1 MALLNSLV
9 CKPKYFS
16 FRSTLFLSVVTWR
29 GEALSI
35 IGYTATPDVLP
46 LLGPAFWFAI
56 QTYPRHEK
64 SVCGQLTTKGLEN
77 YLPLV
82 TRIHQWSDRR
92 KQVEMPLFSGYAF
105 VHIPPSPECRVQV
118 LQVAGVLG
126 FVGAGRQGLPIPDR
140 QIEYIRTLLQN
151 KISLDPYPFLKIGQ
165 RVRIRGGSLDGI
177 EGILVRRNGMKRL
190 IISVETLER
199 SLSVCVEGLAVEGI

>member
-1 MALLNSLV
+1 MSN
-9 CKPKYFS
+9 
-16 FRSTLFLSVVTWR
+16 
-29 GEALSI
+29 
-35 IGYTATPDVLP
+35 IGYTSAPDSPVSP
-46 LLGPAFWFAI
+46 LLDPTFWFAI
-56 QTYPRHEK
+56 QTYPKHEK
-64 SVCGQLTTKGLEN
+64 RVVSQLTTKGVEN

-92 KQVEMPLFSGYAF
+92 KQVEMPLFAGYAF
-105 VHIPPSPECRVQV
+105 VHIPPSAECRVQV

-126 FVGAGRQGLPIPDR
+126 FVGAGRQGLPIPDQ

-177 EGILVRRNGMKRL
+177 EGILIRRNGMRRL

>member
-1 MALLNSLV
+1 MFEQCDLE
-9 CKPKYFS
+9 
-16 FRSTLFLSVVTWR
+16 
-29 GEALSI
+29 GEALSDI
-35 IGYTATPDVLP
+35 RYTSAPDLPVSP
-46 LLGPAFWFAI
+46 LLDPASWFAI

-64 SVCGQLTTKGLEN
+64 KVATQLTTKGVEN

-92 KQVEMPLFSGYAF
+92 KQVETPLFAGYAF
-105 VHIPPSPECRVQV
+105 VHILPSAECRVQV

-126 FVGAGRQGLPIPDR
+126 FVGAGRQGLPIPEQ
-140 QIEYIRTLLQN
+140 QIEDIRTLLQN
-151 KISLDPYPFLKIGQ
+151 KISLDPYPFLKVGQ

-177 EGILVRRNGMKRL
+177 EGILVRRNGMRRL

>member
-1 MALLNSLV
+1 LE
-9 CKPKYFS
+9 
-16 FRSTLFLSVVTWR
+16 

-35 IGYTATPDVLP
+35 IGYTAAPDSSVSPP
-46 LLGPAFWFAI
+46 LDPAFWFAI

-64 SVCGQLTTKGLEN
+64 KVCGQLTTKGVDN

-82 TRIHQWSDRR
+82 SGIHQWSDRR
-92 KQVEMPLFSGYAF
+92 KQVEMPLFAGYAF
-105 VHIPPSPECRVQV
+105 VHIPPSAECRVQV
-118 LQVAGVLG
+118 LEIAGVLG
-126 FVGAGRQGLPIPDR
+126 FVGAGRQGLPIPDL
-140 QIEYIRTLLQN
+140 QIENIRTLLRN

-177 EGILVRRNGMKRL
+177 EGILVRRNGVRRL